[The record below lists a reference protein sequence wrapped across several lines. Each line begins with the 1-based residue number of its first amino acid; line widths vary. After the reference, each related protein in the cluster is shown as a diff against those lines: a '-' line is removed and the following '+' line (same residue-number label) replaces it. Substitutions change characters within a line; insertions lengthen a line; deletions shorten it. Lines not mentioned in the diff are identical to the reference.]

1 MVTLSYLYG
10 LPLKGDIRLT
20 NNRPMVLKRLSSLK
34 GRLVRDDQYRSDY
47 SKFMEDLIGNGYAEP
62 VPVEELTCAEGR
74 TWYVPH
80 HGVYHPKK
88 PTKIHVVFDCS
99 AEHKGETL
107 NRHLLQ
113 APDLTNNLTAVLC
126 RFHQEPIAIS
136 CDIEAM
142 FHQVGVDRSDRDL
155 LHFLWWDSC
164 DLDRDPREYMMTV
177 HLFGATSSP
186 GCANYALKATADMFE
201 EECGRLAADFLRRNF
216 YVDDGL
222 KSVGDPASALQ
233 LVETSRALC
242 QRGGFNLHKFMCNS
256 KEVLAAIP
264 P

>member
-1 MVTLSYLYG
+1 M
-10 LPLKGDIRLT
+10 
-20 NNRPMVLKRLSSLK
+20 
-34 GRLVRDDQYRSDY
+34 
-47 SKFMEDLIGNGYAEP
+47 
-62 VPVEELTCAEGR
+62 
-74 TWYVPH
+74 
-80 HGVYHPKK
+80 
-88 PTKIHVVFDCS
+88 
-99 AEHKGETL
+99 
-107 NRHLLQ
+107 LQ
-113 APDLTNNLTAVLC
+113 GPDLTNNLTAVLC
-126 RFHQEPIAIS
+126 RFRQEPIAIS

-155 LHFLWWDSC
+155 LRFLWWDSC
-164 DLDRDPREYMMTV
+164 DLDRDPREYRMTV

-242 QRGGFNLHKFMCNS
+242 QRGGFNLHKFMCN
-256 KEVLAAIP
+256 E
-264 P
+264 